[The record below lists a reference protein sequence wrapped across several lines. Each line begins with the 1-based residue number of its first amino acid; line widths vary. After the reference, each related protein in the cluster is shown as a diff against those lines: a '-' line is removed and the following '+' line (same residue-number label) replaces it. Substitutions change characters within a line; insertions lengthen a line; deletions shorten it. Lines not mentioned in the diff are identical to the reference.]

1 MKTGFTWTVLLVAA
15 LSASACTVLPRPE
28 PPRVMDLAAAN
39 SQPMFEQT
47 LPSSVR
53 INTPLASDPVDSST
67 ILLKPTPYEFQAFK
81 KARWRDSAP
90 VLIRDHLARHLRNS
104 QGFHNVVIDTSAAN
118 TEHSLLTELSAFQV
132 EQSGNTYQVVLD
144 LHAEVT
150 NDQSGNSL
158 CIRSWSMQEVA
169 ASSELESAV
178 EAFSRASNTLA
189 GELTQWAWSC
199 VKRAQ

>member
-1 MKTGFTWTVLLVAA
+1 MRTGFTWTTLLFAT
-15 LSASACTVLPRPE
+15 LTTTACTVLPRPE
-28 PPRVMDLAAAN
+28 PPRVMDLATVR
-39 SQPMFEQT
+39 SQPFEQT

-53 INTPLASDPVDSST
+53 INTPLASNPVDSST
-67 ILLKPTPYEFQAFK
+67 ILLKPTPYEFQAFN

-90 VLIRDHLARHLRNS
+90 VLIRDHLARHLRDS
-104 QGFHNVVIDTSAAN
+104 KGFHNVVIDTSAAH

-132 EQSGNTYQVVLD
+132 EQSGDIYQVVLD

-158 CIRSWSMQEVA
+158 CIRSWSIQEVA
-169 ASSELESAV
+169 ASSELKSAV

-199 VKRAQ
+199 VQRAQ

>member
-1 MKTGFTWTVLLVAA
+1 MKTGVTCTALLIAA
-15 LSASACTVLPRPE
+15 LSNTACTVLPRPE
-28 PPRVMDLAAAN
+28 PPRVMDLAAA
-39 SQPMFEQT
+39 SWQPTFEQALDT
-47 LPSSVR
+47 SIR

-67 ILLKPTPYEFQAFK
+67 ILLKPTSYEFRAFK

-90 VLIRDHLARHLRNS
+90 VLIRDHLARHLRSS

-118 TEHSLLTELSAFQV
+118 TAHTLLTELSAFQI

-158 CIRSWSMQEVA
+158 CIRSWSIQEVA

-189 GELTQWAWSC
+189 GELSQWAWSC
-199 VKRAQ
+199 VQRAQ